1 MVGAVVLA
9 LTGLLSGFFCNHRL
23 PPEAAAVVALAAALE
38 PFVSLKVASAV
49 VVAVASVTAT
59 TTVTIQSEA
68 SSNSSSNNSGALVSN

>member
-9 LTGLLSGFFCNHRL
+9 LTGLLSGSSCNHRL

-38 PFVSLKVASAV
+38 PFTSLKVASAV

-59 TTVTIQSEA
+59 TPVTIQSEA
-68 SSNSSSNNSGALVSN
+68 SSK

>member
-9 LTGLLSGFFCNHRL
+9 LTGLLSGSSCNHRL

-59 TTVTIQSEA
+59 TPVTIQSEA
-68 SSNSSSNNSGALVSN
+68 SSK

>member
-9 LTGLLSGFFCNHRL
+9 LTGLLSGSSCNHRL

-38 PFVSLKVASAV
+38 PFTSLKVASAV

-59 TTVTIQSEA
+59 TPVTIQSKA
-68 SSNSSSNNSGALVSN
+68 SSK

>member
-9 LTGLLSGFFCNHRL
+9 LTGLLSGSSCNHRL

-38 PFVSLKVASAV
+38 PFTSLKVASAV

-68 SSNSSSNNSGALVSN
+68 SSK